1 MSKSVLVV
9 DTPKNCY
16 DCPFGAEYCGNLG
29 YEGCCELAGCLNSD
43 MRLITEELYDYECES
58 RPDWCPLKPL
68 PEKMKVTGLYN
79 GEYFKAGGKLP
90 SYKIGWN
97 DCIDEITG
105 GEVDD

>member
-1 MSKSVLVV
+1 MNKSVLVI
-9 DTPKNCY
+9 DTPENCY
-16 DCPFGAEYCGNLG
+16 DCPFGTEYCGDSE
-29 YEGCCELAGCLNSD
+29 YEGCCELAECLDSD
-43 MRLITEELYDYECES
+43 MRLITEEHYDYESES
-58 RPDWCPLKPL
+58 RPDWCPLQPL

-105 GEVDD
+105 GSSDD